1 MLKDDDKPKKP
12 KPPEPDP
19 AKIKP
24 FKKDGSENSRN
35 KSRSQSKNN

>member
-1 MLKDDDKPKKP
+1 MHKYDDESKKP

-19 AKIKP
+19 EKIKP
-24 FKKDGSENSRN
+24 FKKDGGENSSN